1 MAGKFRKKDEGAAK
15 APESEEKLEVEGI
28 EELEDIEELEAE
40 VVDELKLEHQDE
52 DADCRTEDESRKCSD
67 GEDDAEQSEDEKTP
81 IEVELAIAKK
91 LGAEAQDRYLRL
103 QAEWDNFRKRETAE
117 REQTR
122 VRATEKLMSDLLPV
136 LDDLERAIDHAKEAG
151 DGGTLTDGVEA
162 IRSKTLTILAKYK
175 LVEIE
180 AEGKALDLE
189 KHQAVSTQE
198 NADVPEETVLNVFQK
213 GYMLGE
219 KVLRPAMVIT
229 SVGGPAREKE
239 NAKDND

>member
-1 MAGKFRKKDEGAAK
+1 MAGKFKKKDEGANL
-15 APESEEKLEVEGI
+15 APESEE
-28 EELEDIEELEAE
+28 ELEA
-40 VVDELKLEHQDE
+40 VDVEEPQTLDSEIVEDAELKAQSDCVDE
-52 DADCRTEDESRKCSD
+52 DADDTDSNKTSDDAKGEEDTED
-67 GEDDAEQSEDEKTP
+67 GQTP

-103 QAEWDNFRKRETAE
+103 QAEWDNFRKRENAM

-136 LDDLERAIDHAKEAG
+136 LDDLERAIDHAREAG

-162 IRSKTLTILAKYK
+162 IRSKTLSILAKYK